1 MLSAT
6 RAARAVRA
14 GEVSPVELVE
24 DALDRLG
31 RWQPVINAFSQVR
44 PDAAIEEARVRS
56 TAVARREELGPLH
69 GVPVAVKDLF
79 DVTGW
84 ETTGC
89 CNAYRGNVATRDAA
103 AVRRLRAAGA
113 IIVGKTNQHELAAGG
128 TNVVSACGPT
138 RNPWDPSRMTGGSS
152 GGSAAAVA
160 ARVVPLALGTDTG
173 GSVRIPASLCGISG
187 LKPTFGRVSTSG
199 VMPLSPSLDTVGP
212 LAVDMADVA
221 LAYSILAD
229 ESPAFG
235 EEAVGSV
242 NGIRVGIEQGFFS
255 ERIRPEVME
264 GLDDL
269 RASLEAAGAVSV
281 PVDVGS
287 MGDHGETWARVAWAE
302 FAAAHGHLLRRP
314 ESLYGRTRDA
324 LEVGSREPA
333 VDFIRAR
340 VRMEEVRRSF
350 ERALRQCD
358 VILAPA
364 TPFPA
369 PALDAETVTV
379 GDDRHDVHRGG
390 TSWFTRPVNLAGLP
404 ALSVPSGFFRGI
416 PLGAQ
421 LIGRRRGEGVLLRIG
436 RALQASTEHH
446 EPAPRPPSG
455 ALGTRP

>member
-24 DALDRLG
+24 DVLDRIA
-31 RWQPVINAFSQVR
+31 RWEPVINAFSQIR
-44 PDAAIEEARVRS
+44 AEAALEEARVRS
-56 TAVARREELGPLH
+56 SAVARREELGPLH

-113 IIVGKTNQHELAAGG
+113 IVVGKTNQHELAAGG

-173 GSVRIPASLCGISG
+173 GSIRIPASFCGISG
-187 LKPTFGRVSTSG
+187 LKPTYGRVSLAG

-221 LAYSILAD
+221 LGFSIIAD
-229 ESPAFG
+229 ESATFGQEPA
-235 EEAVGSV
+235 GSV
-242 NGIRVGIEQGFFS
+242 DGVRVGIEQGFFS
-255 ERIRPEVME
+255 ERLRPEVAA
-264 GLDDL
+264 GLEDL
-269 RASLEAAGAVSV
+269 RAGLEAAGAVIV
-281 PVDVGS
+281 PVDVGHLADA
-287 MGDHGETWARVAWAE
+287 GDLWVRVAWAE
-302 FAAAHGHLLRRP
+302 LAAAHGRLLRRP
-314 ESLYGRTRDA
+314 ESLYGRTREA
-324 LEVGSREPA
+324 LEHGTRERA
-333 VDFIRAR
+333 VDFIHALG
-340 VRMEEVRRSF
+340 RMEEIRRSF
-350 ERALRQCD
+350 ERALRQSD

-369 PALDAETVTV
+369 PGLDTETVAV
-379 GDDRHDVHRGG
+379 GEDRLEVHRGG

-404 ALSVPSGFFRGI
+404 ALSVPSGFSQGV

-421 LIGRRRGEGVLLRIG
+421 LIGRRRGEGLLLRIG
-436 RALQASTEHH
+436 RALQASSEHH

-455 ALGTRP
+455 ALGTRG